1 MDAKTSD
8 MESTGGFEKTEKA
21 GRRSRVSGIDRAL
34 QVLDYLYET
43 GTPAGVYAIA
53 KAIGAPLSTVYV
65 IIDDLVEKNLLT
77 RNSDSSVWLGARLYH
92 YGLAYARSLD
102 FLNVANH
109 EMHNLSRVS
118 GETVQVCGRD
128 GDHMLVL
135 AMADGPGH
143 FQVTSRVGTRV
154 PLNWTASGRLL
165 VGHLSDKERLDLF
178 EHCAKSSPT
187 GRAEIDPAVLSE
199 AAQQALQARISI
211 QAGEVRLRRCMR
223 CLAHLRRQGCLHRDD
238 FHRSSRAENCRP
250 SRALHCRSEGFGG
263 TDRDG
268 DGLAQSFVSSILQG
282 NDCLDLHSDVA
293 RQRTEAHGGTCV
305 VSCFTENIDEQV
317 GTTID
322 D

>member
-1 MDAKTSD
+1 LDAKTSD
-8 MESTGGFEKTEKA
+8 MEATSGFEKTEKSEA
-21 GRRSRVSGIDRAL
+21 TPRRSRVSGIDRAL

-43 GTPAGVYAIA
+43 GSPAGVYAIA

-65 IIDDLVEKNLLT
+65 IIDDLVEKSLLS

-128 GDHMLVL
+128 GDHMMVL

-165 VGHLSDKERLDLF
+165 VGHLPEQERLDLF

-187 GRAEIDPAVLSE
+187 GRAVIDPAVLSE
-199 AAQQALQARISI
+199 SARQALQARISI
-211 QAGEVRLRRCMR
+211 QAGESDYAVACVASPI
-223 CLAHLRRQGCLHRDD
+223 CDD
-238 FHRSSRAENCRP
+238 K
-250 SRALHCRSEGFGG
+250 
-263 TDRDG
+263 
-268 DGLAQSFVSSILQG
+268 
-282 NDCLDLHSDVA
+282 
-293 RQRTEAHGGTCV
+293 GTCIATISIV
-305 VSCFTENIDEQV
+305 LPEQKIADHPERYTTEVKASAERIETV
-317 GTTID
+317 MGWRSHS
-322 D
+322 

>member
-1 MDAKTSD
+1 VDAKISD
-8 MESTGGFEKTEKA
+8 MESTGGIAKEDSAKA
-21 GRRSRVSGIDRAL
+21 RRSRVSGIDRAL
-34 QVLDYLYET
+34 QVIDYLYET
-43 GTPAGVYAIA
+43 GSPAGVYAIA

-65 IIDDLVEKNLLT
+65 IVDDLVEKNMLS

-109 EMHNLSRVS
+109 EMHNLSRIS

-165 VGHLSDKERLDLF
+165 VGHLPEAERLDLF

-187 GRAEIDPAVLSE
+187 GRAVIDPAVLS
-199 AAQQALQARISI
+199 ASARQALDARLSI
-211 QAGEVRLRRCMR
+211 QAGESDYAVACVAAPI
-223 CLAHLRRQGCLHRDD
+223 CDD
-238 FHRSSRAENCRP
+238 KGACIATISIVLPEQKVSDNPERYTNEVKASAERIETVMGWRS
-250 SRALHCRSEGFGG
+250 
-263 TDRDG
+263 
-268 DGLAQSFVSSILQG
+268 
-282 NDCLDLHSDVA
+282 HS
-293 RQRTEAHGGTCV
+293 
-305 VSCFTENIDEQV
+305 
-317 GTTID
+317 
-322 D
+322 